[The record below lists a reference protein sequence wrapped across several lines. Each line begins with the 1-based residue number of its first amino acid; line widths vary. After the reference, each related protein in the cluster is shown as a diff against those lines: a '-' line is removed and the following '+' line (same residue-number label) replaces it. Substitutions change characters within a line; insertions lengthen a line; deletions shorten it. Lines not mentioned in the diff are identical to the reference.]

1 MTRVH
6 GTFYLLAAVACAALA
21 AGIAYPLTVIW
32 IVSVT
37 NAINWIDGM
46 DGLAA
51 GVCAIAAMTLAIMAV
66 QSGQP
71 ALALLAASLC
81 GSLLGFLR
89 YNFNPAKIFM
99 GGGALFVGFTLA
111 SIATVEAFK
120 LATTMAIG
128 ARRLILRL
136 PLFDT
141 TDAGYRLWQHGRP
154 IYHAYQNR
162 LHHL

>member
-1 MTRVH
+1 
-6 GTFYLLAAVACAALA
+6 
-21 AGIAYPLTVIW
+21 
-32 IVSVT
+32 VT

-51 GVCAIAAMTLAIMAV
+51 GVCAIAAMTLALMAV

-111 SIATVEAFK
+111 AISTVGAFK
-120 LATTMAIG
+120 VATTMAIG
-128 ARRLILRL
+128 APLLVLGL
-136 PLFDT
+136 PLLDT
-141 TDAGYRLWQHGRP
+141 TLVIFRRWRTGRP
-154 IYHAYQNR
+154 IYQADKSH
-162 LHHL
+162 LHHHLLALGYSQRQTVLILYGISLGLCV